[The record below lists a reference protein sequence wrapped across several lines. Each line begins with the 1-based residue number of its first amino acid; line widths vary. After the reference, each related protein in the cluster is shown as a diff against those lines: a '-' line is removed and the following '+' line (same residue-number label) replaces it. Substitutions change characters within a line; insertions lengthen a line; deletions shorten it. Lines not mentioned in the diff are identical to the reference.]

1 MRWKPTAVVFLV
13 PLFSVVFASFD
24 TTTSDLQVYTGYA
37 DNLNTVGARSTP
49 AQFPNPWRGSGN
61 VTFVGSGDRFDSG
74 AVRVENK
81 SGDQMTV
88 EKVTVDVGPKHY
100 DLWGSNL
107 RVPANGSL
115 VLTQTVL
122 GSLNPPQPNFDS
134 SEPNGTAPAA
144 SGNGATAQGSNV
156 VPVIHVTVNGHTA
169 DYRDTGKVLNT
180 GGLDKGDLPGAPNES
195 HGWQLLSAV
204 AGSSQGG
211 VSPVLLFAPLAAML
225 LAFLSWIPKLIGA
238 LILLLIGWLIA
249 GALARLVIG
258 LVGRTGLAAAADRTG
273 LFAFAAATRR
283 RRPGGFAWVFAEI
296 VKWFVFLIFVS
307 LAAEAIGLAEISV
320 LLHRIIFWIPNLLVA
335 LLVVVLGILLAR
347 FLAGLTRATVATAR
361 VGNPNVL
368 ARIVEFVV
376 IGLAAVVALT
386 QIGVAAVIIDIL
398 LVGLMLAVALAFGL
412 SFGLGGRTV
421 TSQIWRSVTPSS
433 GTLARVTE
441 MTESPADATPTTS
454 TTTTRRRS

>member
-1 MRWKPTAVVFLV
+1 MRWKPTALVVLV
-13 PLFSVVFASFD
+13 PLFSVLLAACG
-24 TTTSDLQVYTGYA
+24 TGISDLQVYSGYA

-61 VTFVGSGDRFDSG
+61 VNFVGSGDRFDSG
-74 AVRVENK
+74 AVRVENT
-81 SGDQMTV
+81 SGDQMTLD
-88 EKVTVDVGPKHY
+88 KVTVDVGAKHY

-115 VLTQTVL
+115 VLTQTVM
-122 GSLNPPQPNFDS
+122 GTQNPPNPNFDS

-144 SGNGATAQGSNV
+144 AGNTAAAQGSNV
-156 VPVIHVTVNGHTA
+156 APVIHVTVNGHTT
-169 DYRDTGKVLNT
+169 DYRDAGKILNT

-195 HGWQLLSAV
+195 HNWQLLSAV
-204 AGSSQGG
+204 GGSNQAGL
-211 VSPVLLFAPLAAML
+211 SPVLLFAPLAAL
-225 LAFLSWIPKLIGA
+225 LMAFLSWIPKLIGA
-238 LILLLIGWLIA
+238 LVILLAGWLIA
-249 GALARLVIG
+249 SALARPVMAL
-258 LVGRTGLAAAADRTG
+258 LGRTGFAAAVDRTG
-273 LFAFAAATRR
+273 LFAFAGASGRR
-283 RRPGGFAWVFAEI
+283 RAGGSAWVFAEI

-320 LLHRIIFWIPNLLVA
+320 LLHRIILWIPNLLVA
-335 LLVVVLGILLAR
+335 LLIVVLGVLLAR

-368 ARIVEFVV
+368 ARMVEFVV
-376 IGLAAVVALT
+376 IGLAGVVALT
-386 QIGVAAVIIDIL
+386 QIGVATVIIDIL

-421 TSQIWRSVTPSS
+421 TSQMWRSVTPSS
-433 GTLARVTE
+433 GTPATVTE

-454 TTTTRRRS
+454 TTPTRRRS